1 VFDVPTPHHQDFPK
15 HGETVL
21 KQCESVKPMLLH
33 RVMSQLQLEPGT
45 LQHLFGVPA
54 EAAPRIGTARISGWK
69 GAFIPCAGLI
79 VIDC

>member
-1 VFDVPTPHHQDFPK
+1 
-15 HGETVL
+15 
-21 KQCESVKPMLLH
+21 MLLH

>member
-1 VFDVPTPHHQDFPK
+1 
-15 HGETVL
+15 
-21 KQCESVKPMLLH
+21 MLLH

-79 VIDC
+79 VIDCYGAHV